1 MKDWKSQAHVKW
13 ECKYHVVILPKYR
26 KKVLYGT
33 VRRRIGEILRDL
45 CRQKGVELEEGKLM
59 PDHIHMLLSV
69 PPKYSFAMTMGYLK
83 GKSAVR
89 IHREL
94 LKTKGTLFGRT
105 FWARGY
111 CVSTVGLDEQQIRQ
125 YIKEQEKLQKQ
136 QLEFDFDQRP
146 LLGAFLI
153 PPVLLVVADS
163 SISGIFRTDIYCFVW
178 NICTKQRPEKVD
190 FYSKKQPQPLTI
202 QSEHIDMRNRI
213 LQPF

>member
-1 MKDWKSQAHVKW
+1 MFGCVYTESDGVWSIIIKGLI
-13 ECKYHVVILPKYR
+13 VVISKYR
-26 KKVLYGT
+26 KKVLYGK
-33 VRRRIGEILRDL
+33 VRGRIGEILRDL

-89 IHREL
+89 IHREV

-136 QLEFDFDQRP
+136 QLEFDFD
-146 LLGAFLI
+146 
-153 PPVLLVVADS
+153 
-163 SISGIFRTDIYCFVW
+163 
-178 NICTKQRPEKVD
+178 
-190 FYSKKQPQPLTI
+190 
-202 QSEHIDMRNRI
+202 
-213 LQPF
+213 